1 MIWCNYESKKTIIYY
16 NKKIV
21 KVDYILTST
30 FIIINDILCNK
41 HELLTKK
48 PKTLYKQ
55 KYPFNSFDNHH
66 NL

>member
-1 MIWCNYESKKTIIYY
+1 MIWCNYESQKTIIYY

-48 PKTLYKQ
+48 TKTLYK
-55 KYPFNSFDNHH
+55 
-66 NL
+66 

>member
-30 FIIINDILCNK
+30 FIIINDILCNE

-48 PKTLYKQ
+48 AKTLYK
-55 KYPFNSFDNHH
+55 
-66 NL
+66 